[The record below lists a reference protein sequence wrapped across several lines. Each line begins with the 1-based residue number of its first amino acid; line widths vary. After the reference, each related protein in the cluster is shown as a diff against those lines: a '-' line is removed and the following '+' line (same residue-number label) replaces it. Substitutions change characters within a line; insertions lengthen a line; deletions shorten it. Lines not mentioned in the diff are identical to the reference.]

1 MRVAQLSLVPT
12 TGTEVPAIAPVTIE
26 RGELRQRDADILDIF
41 EFWKGLLS
49 NARSRLDANRK
60 KKINER
66 LRDGYSVEDVKL
78 AIIGCALSD
87 WHRGANDRGARYQDI
102 DLICRDA
109 RHLDKFLEI
118 ADREGRRIQAEREK
132 RASEAE
138 RAAREGTP
146 NEDAIAQFHDILDKL
161 RRHNCR

>member
-1 MRVAQLSLVPT
+1 MQRAQLSLVPT
-12 TGTEVPAIAPVTIE
+12 TGTDVPAIAPVVLH
-26 RGELRQRDADILDIF
+26 GEMSRREAEIVDIF

-78 AIIGCALSD
+78 AIIGCALSE
-87 WHRGANDRGARYQDI
+87 WHRGANDRHTRYQDI
-102 DLICRDA
+102 ELICRDA
-109 RHLDKFLEI
+109 NHLDKFLEI
-118 ADREGRRIQAEREK
+118 ADREGRRIQSEREQ

-146 NEDAIAQFHDILDKL
+146 NPDAIAQFHDILDKL
-161 RRHNCR
+161 RRRNGR